1 MPLSTK
7 QQTPQ
12 KQTNMSEQTPE
23 HEGNRKLLVVGLI
36 IVLLSINGI
45 LFYMQHQTKKKVE
58 QQDEAIRLKNTE
70 LEDRIKQFEALKA
83 DFERQS
89 QELQGMGLTND
100 SLQTKLAAVEADLNK
115 LRSFRK
121 SSFSVADQKKFKER
135 AANFEVQL
143 KKKDEEIA
151 RLKEDNEALYG
162 ENTTLKTTQNQL
174 NDTIV
179 NVKRSNQ
186 TLSQKV
192 AIASRL
198 EAEKIKITTINQKGK
213 EREDSD
219 EEFRAKR
226 VDKIKVTF
234 RLAKNDVA
242 EKENKEIMMRLI
254 EPDGA
259 ALYNLSTGSGT
270 FNVDGKETF
279 YTAKRDIVFDNSQ
292 QEVSL
297 IYAKGSEYKRGLH
310 TIELYSEGSLI
321 GKTTFTLK

>member
-1 MPLSTK
+1 MKTLK
-7 QQTPQ
+7 ETP
-12 KQTNMSEQTPE
+12 MSETNSE
-23 HEGNRKLLVVGLI
+23 RDGNRKLLVVGLI

-45 LFYMQHQTKKKVE
+45 LFYMQHQTKKKID
-58 QQDEAIRLKNTE
+58 QQDETIRLKNTE
-70 LEDRIKQFEALKA
+70 LEDRIKQYEALKA

-100 SLQTKLAAVEADLNK
+100 SLQSKLEALNADLKK
-115 LRSFRK
+115 LRSFRNT
-121 SSFSVADQKKFKER
+121 SFSLADQRKFKQR
-135 AANFEVQL
+135 AANFEAQL

-162 ENTTLKTTQNQL
+162 ENTNLKTAQNQL
-174 NDTIV
+174 NDTIIT
-179 NVKRSNQ
+179 VKRNNQ
-186 TLSQKV
+186 ALSQKV

-198 EAEKIKITTINQKGK
+198 EAQNIKVTTINQKGK

-226 VDKIKVTF
+226 VDKIKVAF
-234 RLAKNDVA
+234 RLAKNEVA

-270 FNVDGKETF
+270 FMVNGQETF
-279 YTAKRDIVFDNSQ
+279 YTAKRDLLFDNSG
-292 QEVSL
+292 QEVSF
-297 IYAKGSEYKRGLH
+297 IYSKGAPYKIGQH
-310 TIELYSEGSLI
+310 TIELYAEGHLI

>member
-1 MPLSTK
+1 MND
-7 QQTPQ
+7 Q
-12 KQTNMSEQTPE
+12 NPE
-23 HEGNRKLLVVGLI
+23 RNGNRKLLVVGLI
-36 IVLLSINGI
+36 LVLLSINGI
-45 LFYMQHQTKKKVE
+45 LFYMQHQTKKKIDE
-58 QQDEAIRLKNTE
+58 QEETIRLKNTE
-70 LEDRIKQFEALKA
+70 LEDRIKQYETLKA

-89 QELQGMGLTND
+89 QELQSMGITND
-100 SLQTKLAAVEADLNK
+100 SLETKMAAIEADLKK
-115 LRSFRK
+115 LRSFRN
-121 SSFSVADQKKFKER
+121 SSFSAADQKKFKER
-135 AANFEVQL
+135 ATNFENQL

-151 RLKEDNEALYG
+151 RLKEDNEVLYG
-162 ENTTLKTTQNQL
+162 ENTNLKTRQNQL
-174 NDTIV
+174 TDTITT
-179 NVKRSNQ
+179 VKKTNQ
-186 TLSQKV
+186 ALSEKV

-198 EAEKIKITTINQKGK
+198 EAQQIKVTTINQKGK

-226 VDKIKVTF
+226 VDKIKVSF

-259 ALYNLSTGSGT
+259 ALYNLATGSGT
-270 FNVDGKETF
+270 FTANGQETF
-279 YTAKRDIVFDNSQ
+279 YTAKRDILFDNSN

-297 IYAKGSEYKRGLH
+297 IYSKGSEYKRGVH